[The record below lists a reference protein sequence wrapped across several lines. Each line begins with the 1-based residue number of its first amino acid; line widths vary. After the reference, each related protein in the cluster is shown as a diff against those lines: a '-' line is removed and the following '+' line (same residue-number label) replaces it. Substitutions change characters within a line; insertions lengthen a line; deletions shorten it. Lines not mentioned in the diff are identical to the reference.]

1 MSAKKYIIV
10 TGGVLS
16 GIGKGVTSA
25 AIGRLLKEFGLEV
38 NSLKIDPYLNVDAG
52 NMNPNQHGEIFV
64 TEDGYEADLDLGHY
78 ERFLGIDMKRF
89 NNMTAGQV
97 YKSVIEKEREGKYLG
112 ATVQMVPHVTGRI
125 KERIEEIDSEILLVE
140 VGGTVGDIE
149 GEIFLEAVRELS
161 FEKGRENFLFIHVTF
176 VPYLNVTNEFKTKPT
191 QQSIQLLRRI
201 GIQPDMILV
210 RTEKEID
217 LPSLEKI
224 ALFGGVPLEY
234 VINLPDLNN
243 VYEVPEELNK
253 KNLPFLISNKLGLP
267 TNKSCHENIKL
278 KSPKTF
284 KNLKIALIS
293 KYTGTDDA
301 HKSIMESIFLSGV
314 NRPDIINAGEL
325 EEMEEENLKIFLKKY
340 SGIIIPG
347 GFGKRA
353 IEGKIKAI
361 KYARENKVPIL
372 GISLGMQLMVIEF
385 ARNVKGLVGANSTEF
400 DENTPYPVVDLIEK
414 IYNLSNKD
422 NEYEYNKMRLGAHKI
437 DILPNTKLCNIYPEN
452 TIFERHRHKHVVNYE
467 KFPEI
472 FEKSTNNFDKITIA
486 AMSDFLEAIE
496 LKNHPF
502 FIGVQYHPEF
512 KSKVGKPHPLFPAF
526 IEAVENYS
534 KDN

>member
-16 GIGKGVTSA
+16 GIGKGVASA
-25 AIGRLLKEFGLEV
+25 AIGRLLKEFNLEV

-52 NMNPNQHGEIFV
+52 NMNPNQHGETFV

-78 ERFLGIDMKRF
+78 ERFLGIDMKRY

-97 YKSVIEKEREGKYLG
+97 YKYVIEKEREGKYLG

-176 VPYLNVTNEFKTKPT
+176 VPYLHITNEFKTKPT

-217 LPSLEKI
+217 FSSLEKI
-224 ALFGGVPLEY
+224 ALFGGVPLEN

-253 KNLPFLISNKLGLP
+253 KNLPLLISKKLNLSLD
-267 TNKSCHENIKL
+267 NNSYENIKW

-314 NRPDIINAGEL
+314 NRPDIINAGVL
-325 EEMEEENLKIFLKKY
+325 EEMKEENLKIFLSKY
-340 SGIIIPG
+340 DGIIIPA

-361 KYARENKVPIL
+361 KYARENNVPIL

-385 ARNVKGLVGANSTEF
+385 ARNVLNLKDANSTEF
-400 DENTPYPVVDLIEK
+400 DENTPYPVIDLIAK
-414 IYNLSNKD
+414 SNKTI
-422 NEYEYNKMRLGAHKI
+422 NENNNSMRLGAHKI
-437 DILPNTKLCNIYPEN
+437 NIFTNTKLFEIYSEA
-452 TIFERHRHKHVVNYE
+452 TVLERHRHKHIVNYE
-467 KFPEI
+467 KFQEI
-472 FEKSTNNFDKITIA
+472 FEKPSDNFGKLTVS
-486 AMSDFLEAIE
+486 AMSDYVEAIE

-502 FIGVQYHPEF
+502 YIGVQYHPEF

-526 IEAVENYS
+526 IKAVENHSQNY
-534 KDN
+534 